1 MVLGGKQVREKQH
14 KGIVAQFLHCA
25 TLGLCVG
32 L

>member
-14 KGIVAQFLHCA
+14 KGIVAQFLYPMI
-25 TLGLCVG
+25 LGLCVG